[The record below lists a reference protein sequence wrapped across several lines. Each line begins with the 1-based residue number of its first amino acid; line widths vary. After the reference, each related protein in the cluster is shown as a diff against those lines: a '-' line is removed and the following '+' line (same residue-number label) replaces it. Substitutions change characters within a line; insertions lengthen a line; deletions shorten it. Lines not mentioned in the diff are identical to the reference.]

1 VTASQHPV
9 DRLIRELIASGRA
22 ATEAEI
28 AAIVARMAGV
38 PFDPRMV
45 PVAAELRGLTY
56 LGQALGT
63 RDTALNTHLVKRVVA
78 EKQWAYG
85 TTAAQYLADIRR
97 AVRSS
102 GVRLALYERRGGPIA
117 AALTSTDLVLSP
129 AECGT
134 GALPLFLVVYSAD
147 RGIIISGYQ
156 VSSMLQIG
164 IPQEAR
170 WLSE

>member
-1 VTASQHPV
+1 VTASQHPT
-9 DRLIRELIASGRA
+9 DLLIRELIASGRA

-28 AAIVARMAGV
+28 AAIVDRTARA
-38 PFDPRMV
+38 PFDPRVV

-56 LGQALGT
+56 LGQALGP
-63 RDTALNTHLVKRVVA
+63 RDSALNTHLVKRVVA
-78 EKQWAYG
+78 EVQWAYG

-102 GVRLALYERRGGPIA
+102 GIRLALYERRGGPIA
-117 AALTSTDLVLSP
+117 AVLTPTELVLSP
-129 AECGT
+129 AERGPS
-134 GALPLFLVVYSAD
+134 ALPLFLVVYSAD
-147 RGIIISGYQ
+147 RGIIVSGYQ
-156 VSSMLQIG
+156 VSSVLRTG